1 MKAEGIPFSLDICGK
16 CEIYE
21 KENSTDPDMCPDYNL
36 RLERMVR
43 EWNQAGKTD
52 SEYKENNANARA
64 QSSNSQDVSLE
75 DDLQETETSIQHS
88 GSNNNQKMRI

>member
-36 RLERMVR
+36 RLERDGKRMEPGR
-43 EWNQAGKTD
+43 KTD
-52 SEYKENNANARA
+52 SNIKKIMRMQGHRA
-64 QSSNSQDVSLE
+64 LTVRTFHWKTIYRKRRRPYNIVDQITD
-75 DDLQETETSIQHS
+75 
-88 GSNNNQKMRI
+88 QKMRI

>member
-36 RLERMVR
+36 LLGTFMVR
-43 EWNQAGKTD
+43 E
-52 SEYKENNANARA
+52 SVL
-64 QSSNSQDVSLE
+64 SS
-75 DDLQETETSIQHS
+75 
-88 GSNNNQKMRI
+88 QKDNT

>member
-36 RLERMVR
+36 RLERD
-43 EWNQAGKTD
+43 GK
-52 SEYKENNANARA
+52 R
-64 QSSNSQDVSLE
+64 
-75 DDLQETETSIQHS
+75 
-88 GSNNNQKMRI
+88 